1 MMNRVRTGIP
11 NLDSAIEGGF
21 PEGSLILLVGGPGAG
36 KTVFGMKFLLYG
48 AMDCRELGV
57 LASFTEGR
65 KALIENTMN
74 HFKCDMDDFQGVDVL
89 DFVAVKEKG
98 IESVTEMIIGT
109 TDDKK
114 AKRLVIDSFTA
125 MTTGLAEKID
135 VRILAQVLGKLVK
148 QAGCTT
154 ILITDIPTGT
164 KKIGVGVEEFVADG
178 LIVLTK
184 RIKDGRT
191 MREMRIPKLRGTKIE
206 YPRYLFT
213 LEDGFHVFPRFTFK
227 MPEPRK
233 EFKPRPDTEAFFS
246 SGSEDLDRLL
256 RGGWRRG
263 STNLVEVGAGID
275 HTALLNLIFITA
287 LNFVMHA
294 NRFSVFDPL
303 LCNADTIEEHL
314 KPIIGEDRLNQ
325 LVKCFEVAIP
335 SPCKTGKFVV
345 KLKGEKTSEDMET
358 ILGEI
363 GLANGPTYSFISL
376 DDVANYYNEDGVA
389 NVLTHGSEKTRRTHG
404 LLVLKAPTSFGK
416 IEDISSRAAVHL
428 KLEEMDGAVVL
439 YGIRPHTVYH
449 VMEADTSRGYPDLRL
464 TRIL

>member
-48 AMDCRELGV
+48 GMDYREPSV

-65 KALIENTMN
+65 KALMEHAIN
-74 HFKCDMDDFQGVDVL
+74 HFKCDMNDFQGIDVL

-98 IESVTEMIIGT
+98 IESVIEMIIGT

-148 QAGCTT
+148 QARCTT

-178 LIVLTK
+178 LIVLSR

-191 MREMRIPKLRGTKIE
+191 IREMRIPKLRGTKIE
-206 YPRYLFT
+206 YPRYVFT
-213 LEDGFHVFPRFTFK
+213 LEDGFHVFPRFAFK
-227 MPEPRK
+227 VPEPRK
-233 EFKPRPDTEAFFS
+233 EFKPRPDTGAFFS

-256 RGGWRRG
+256 RGGWKRG
-263 STNLVEVGAGID
+263 STNLIEVGPRID
-275 HTALLNLIFITA
+275 HMALLNLIFITA

-294 NRFSVFDPL
+294 NRFSVFDPI
-303 LCNADTIEEHL
+303 LCNADKIEEHL
-314 KPIIGEDRLNQ
+314 KPIIGEDKLNQ
-325 LVKCFEVAIP
+325 FVKCFEVAIP
-335 SPCKTGKFVV
+335 SPHERGRFVV
-345 KLKGEKTSEDMET
+345 KLKGEKTSEDVET
-358 ILGEI
+358 ILSEI
-363 GLANGPTYSFISL
+363 RLADGPTYSFISL
-376 DDVANYYNEDGVA
+376 DDVANYYKEDGVA

-416 IEDISSRAAVHL
+416 IEDISSGAVVHL
-428 KLEEMDGAVVL
+428 KLEEIDGAVVL
-439 YGIRPHTVYH
+439 YGIRPHTGYH
-449 VMEADTSRGYPDLRL
+449 VIEVDTSRGYPDLRVKP
-464 TRIL
+464 IL